1 MKNLNVFPFN
11 EIISIHYPILSVFR
25 SFQQFINC
33 ENTPYFVPGLSMILD
48 KCKVASRQTISEK
61 SFREKK
67 ILLHF
72 ALGNPCG

>member
-33 ENTPYFVPGLSMILD
+33 ENMFYRITTPYFVPGLSMILD

-61 SFREKK
+61 SFS
-67 ILLHF
+67 
-72 ALGNPCG
+72 